1 MSTLATYTAGVQLK
15 GYDSVATATIEAAVQ
30 EARRRVLTDARW
42 SFAEASNQSLVTTA
56 GTQGVSTTG
65 IANLGWI
72 DNVAIYDTTSDIY
85 DPLPYGEFPVY
96 QELID
101 GARLTGAARGRPYF
115 WTRRVGGIIFYPT
128 PDRAYTV
135 IIDYHLN
142 AVDITTTD
150 TVIPDQHRDLV
161 VWAAV
166 AVLAF
171 RQRDYQAA
179 QAADQMYSK
188 VLLPRAIAQDRV
200 DQTQAPTRIKT
211 GYWRS

>member
-1 MSTLATYTAGVQLK
+1 
-15 GYDSVATATIEAAVQ
+15 
-30 EARRRVLTDARW
+30 
-42 SFAEASNQSLVTTA
+42 
-56 GTQGVSTTG
+56 
-65 IANLGWI
+65 
-72 DNVAIYDTTSDIY
+72 
-85 DPLPYGEFPVY
+85 
-96 QELID
+96 
-101 GARLTGAARGRPYF
+101 
-115 WTRRVGGIIFYPT
+115 
-128 PDRAYTV
+128 
-135 IIDYHLN
+135 
-142 AVDITTTD
+142 
-150 TVIPDQHRDLV
+150 